1 MKIHCE
7 IKKDEQK
14 ERIYDIEVSIP
25 KSNQPIVP
33 GEAAN
38 QNVGDV
44 LNYFENV
51 IMNHEWVDEMG
62 YEEKIEV
69 LRQYSLYW
77 FLKNV
82 VQIDMFPLPEEGA
95 PKSSCAE

>member
-1 MKIHCE
+1 
-7 IKKDEQK
+7 
-14 ERIYDIEVSIP
+14 
-25 KSNQPIVP
+25 
-33 GEAAN
+33 
-38 QNVGDV
+38 
-44 LNYFENV
+44 
-51 IMNHEWVDEMG
+51 MNHEWVDEMG